1 MKFCVLYE
9 RSESGGWGAFPPAL
23 PGVGVVGKTLEEVR
37 DLIKTA
43 IEMHLEGMSVDE
55 LDVPE
60 ATAVAV
66 ELIEVD
72 GPHSTSSRLKR
83 PA

>member
-1 MKFCVLYE
+1 VKFCVLYE

-23 PGVGVVGKTLEEVR
+23 SGVGVVGKSFDEVR
-37 DLIKTA
+37 DRIKTA
-43 IEMHLEGMSVDE
+43 IEMHVEGMSADE

-66 ELIEVD
+66 ELIEVE
-72 GPHSTSSRLKR
+72 GPHAQSGLLKR